1 MRTSLEYLL
10 DVSVADVSKSL
21 STDLPFNQPEKL
33 CTLAEPHS
41 NAYIDLNGDCL
52 PGKQRLLQNLTR
64 ILTERPLSPT
74 DIFLTCQGFGGTGER
89 SFQIWTNNKSEGYN
103 FAGEWDLPE
112 GAGAISFADMGK
124 FSVY

>member
-1 MRTSLEYLL
+1 MRMSLEYLL
-10 DVSVADVSKSL
+10 DVSVADLSKSL

-52 PGKQRLLQNLTR
+52 PGKQRLAHFVL
-64 ILTERPLSPT
+64 ILTERSLSLT

-89 SFQIWTNNKSEGYN
+89 SFQIWTNNKSEGYH

-124 FSVY
+124 FLVY